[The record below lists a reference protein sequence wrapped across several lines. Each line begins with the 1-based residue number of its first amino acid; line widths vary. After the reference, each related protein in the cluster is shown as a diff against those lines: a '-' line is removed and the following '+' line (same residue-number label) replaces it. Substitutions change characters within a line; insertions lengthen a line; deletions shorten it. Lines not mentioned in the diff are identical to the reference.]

1 MGMIFG
7 ELILCCLLPGT
18 LEGDHN
24 SCDGSTDRNAWSA
37 ASTLVSPEDRPAE
50 IPERRQEVSAGNRD
64 RSSKAGE
71 RPGKKLR
78 RGLTSSWPPR
88 GPDLFTLS
96 PPHGPLP
103 SVTTVLTRGI
113 RLQI

>member
-7 ELILCCLLPGT
+7 QLMLCCLLPGT
-18 LEGDHN
+18 LEGDHK

-37 ASTLVSPEDRPAE
+37 TFTLVSPEDRPAE
-50 IPERRQEVSAGNRD
+50 IPERRQEVSAGKGE

-78 RGLTSSWPPR
+78 RGLTASWPPR
-88 GPDLFTLS
+88 GRELLTPL

-103 SVTTVLTRGI
+103 LLATLLTRGV

>member
-7 ELILCCLLPGT
+7 QLILCCLLPGT

-37 ASTLVSPEDRPAE
+37 NCTLVSPEDRPAE
-50 IPERRQEVSAGNRD
+50 IPERRQEVSSGKGE

-78 RGLTSSWPPR
+78 RGRTSSWPPR
-88 GPDLFTLS
+88 GRDLVTPA

-103 SVTTVLTRGI
+103 SLTTMLTRGI